1 MQEIIITNK
10 KNNKRIM
17 LVENGELIEQ
27 YQEEEQHTRLEGNIY
42 LGKIRNILPGMQAAF
57 VDIGEGKNTF
67 IQVKDL
73 LKKEDETKGITT
85 QTKDIKEVAK
95 IGMNIIVQV
104 KKDANHKKGA
114 RVSTHISLPGK
125 YMVYMPDTD
134 FITIS
139 QKITDETQKQELK
152 QYLKQILPQGSG
164 AILRTSA
171 IIATKEQLKEDAETL
186 QNKWKQIKN
195 QAQNNNEICKLYES
209 ENVIEKLIQ
218 DTIANKIEK
227 ITVDTEK
234 DYKEVEKILAKH
246 QEYSKIKLEKV
257 QDSTDKYTLKKQIE
271 QLDNR
276 KIWLKCGGF
285 ITIDKTEALTA
296 IDVNSGKYTGKMSQ
310 EQTIYTVNKEA
321 TEEIAKQLRL
331 RDIDGI
337 IIIDYI
343 DMQKEQSREKIKEL
357 LQENLKKDR
366 SKTQILEFT
375 KLNLLELTRK
385 HMFSKINK

>member
-10 KNNKRIM
+10 ENNKRIM
-17 LVENGELIEQ
+17 LVQDGQMIEQ
-27 YQEEEQHTRLEGNIY
+27 YQENSQKRRLEGNIY
-42 LGKIRNILPGMQAAF
+42 IGKIRNILPGMQAAF
-57 VDIGEGKNTF
+57 VDIGENKNTF

-73 LKKEDETKGITT
+73 LKKEDETQGNIVI
-85 QTKDIKEVAK
+85 QKDIKEVAK
-95 IGMNIIVQV
+95 IGMQVIVQV

-125 YMVYMPDTD
+125 YMVYMPETD

-139 QKITDETQKQELK
+139 QKITDEAKKQELK
-152 QYLKQILPQGSG
+152 QYLKQILPQGAG

-171 IIATKEQLKEDAETL
+171 EIATNEQLEEDAKTL
-186 QNKWKQIKN
+186 ENKWQQIKEKA
-195 QAQNNNEICKLYES
+195 QASSEIGILYES
-209 ENVIEKLIQ
+209 ETVVEKLIQ
-218 DTIANKIEK
+218 DTISQKIEK
-227 ITVDTEK
+227 ITVDTET
-234 DYKEVEKILAKH
+234 DYKEVIQILAKH

-257 QDSTDKYTLKKQIE
+257 EDSTQKYTLRKQIE
-271 QLDNR
+271 QLENR

-385 HMFSKINK
+385 HMFSNINK

>member
-1 MQEIIITNK
+1 MQEIIIADK
-10 KNNKRIM
+10 ENNKTIM
-17 LVENGELIEQ
+17 LVEDGQMIEH
-27 YQEEEQHTRLEGNIY
+27 YQENDNHLRLEGNIY

-73 LKKEDETKGITT
+73 LKKEDETKGKVTP
-85 QTKDIKEVAK
+85 TKDIKEVAK
-95 IGMNIIVQV
+95 IGMNVIVQV

-125 YMVYMPDTD
+125 YMVYMPETD

-139 QKITDETQKQELK
+139 QKITDEAKKEELK
-152 QYLKQILPQGSG
+152 QYLKEILPKGSG

-171 IIATKEQLKEDAETL
+171 IIASQE
-186 QNKWKQIKN
+186 QIKWE
-195 QAQNNNEICKLYES
+195 AQNLEAKWQEIKNKAKENAEIGRLYKS
-209 ENVIEKLIQ
+209 ETVIEKLMQ
-218 DTIANKIEK
+218 DTISQKIEK
-227 ITVDTEK
+227 IIVDSED
-234 DYKEVEKILAKH
+234 DYEEISKILAEHK
-246 QEYSKIKLEKV
+246 EYSKIKLEKV
-257 QDSTDKYTLKKQIE
+257 EDSTEKYTLRKQLE
-271 QLDNR
+271 QLENR

-296 IDVNSGKYTGKMSQ
+296 IDVNSGKYTGKMNQ
-310 EQTIYTVNKEA
+310 EQTIYKVNKEA

-343 DMQKEQSREKIKEL
+343 DMQKEESREKIKEL
-357 LQENLKKDR
+357 LKENLKKDR

-385 HMFSKINK
+385 HMFSNIN

>member
-10 KNNKRIM
+10 ENNKKIM
-17 LVENGELIEQ
+17 LVENGQMIEQ
-27 YQEEEQHTRLEGNIY
+27 YQENDQKTRLEGNIY

-73 LKKEDETKGITT
+73 LKKEDETKEKTE

-95 IGMNIIVQV
+95 IGMQIIVQV

-125 YMVYMPDTD
+125 YMVYMPETD

-139 QKITDETQKQELK
+139 QKITDEAKKQELK
-152 QYLKQILPQGSG
+152 QYVQQILPQGVG

-171 IIATKEQLKEDAETL
+171 EIATNEQLKQDAKALE
-186 QNKWKQIKN
+186 NKWQQIKEKA
-195 QAQNNNEICKLYES
+195 QASSEIGLLYES
-209 ENVIEKLIQ
+209 ETVIEKLIQ
-218 DTIANKIEK
+218 DTISQKIEK
-227 ITVDTEK
+227 ITVDTET
-234 DYKEVEKILAKH
+234 DYEEVSKILAKH
-246 QEYSKIKLEKV
+246 QEYSNIKIEKV
-257 QDSTDKYTLKKQIE
+257 QDSTEKYTLKKQLA
-271 QLDNR
+271 QLENR

-385 HMFSKINK
+385 HMFSNINK

>member
-1 MQEIIITNK
+1 MHEIIITNK
-10 KNNKRIM
+10 ENYKRIM
-17 LVENGELIEQ
+17 LVQDGNMIEQ
-27 YQEEEQHTRLEGNIY
+27 YQESTQKTRLEGNIY

-57 VDIGEGKNTF
+57 VDIGENKNTF

-73 LKKEDETKGITT
+73 QKKEDETKGNIVK
-85 QTKDIKEVAK
+85 QKDIKEIAK
-95 IGMNIIVQV
+95 IGMNVIVQV

-125 YMVYMPDTD
+125 YMVYMPETD
-134 FITIS
+134 FITVS
-139 QKITDETQKQELK
+139 QKITDENKKQELK

-171 IIATKEQLKEDAETL
+171 EIATNEQLKQDAEL
-186 QNKWKQIKN
+186 LKNKWEEIKSK
-195 QAQNNNEICKLYES
+195 AQTSKEIGKLYES
-209 ENVIEKLIQ
+209 ETVAEKLIQ
-218 DTIANKIEK
+218 DTIAQKIEK
-227 ITVDTEK
+227 ITVDTQA
-234 DYKEVEKILAKH
+234 DYEYINKILAKH
-246 QEYSKIKLEKV
+246 QEYSKIKLEQV
-257 QDSTDKYTLKKQIE
+257 EDSTQKYTLRKQIE
-271 QLDNR
+271 QLENR

-385 HMFSKINK
+385 HMFSNVNQ

>member
-10 KNNKRIM
+10 ENIKQIM
-17 LVENGELIEQ
+17 LVDNGQMIEH
-27 YQEEEQHTRLEGNIY
+27 YQEGTQHTRLEGNIY
-42 LGKIRNILPGMQAAF
+42 VGKIRNILPGMQAAF

-73 LKKEDETKGITT
+73 QKKEDETKGKTEI
-85 QTKDIKEVAK
+85 KDIKEVAK
-95 IGMNIIVQV
+95 IGMKLIVQV

-114 RVSTHISLPGK
+114 KVSTHISLTGK
-125 YMVYMPDTD
+125 YMVYMPETD

-139 QKITDETQKQELK
+139 QKITDENKKQELK
-152 QYLKQILPQGSG
+152 QLLKNIFPKGAG
-164 AILRTSA
+164 AILRTA
-171 IIATKEQLKEDAETL
+171 ANCAKYEQIEEEARKLE
-186 QNKWKQIKN
+186 QKWQEIKN
-195 QAQNNNEICKLYES
+195 KAKQTQELGKIYES
-209 ENVIEKLIQ
+209 ETITEKLIQ
-218 DTIANKIEK
+218 GTISQDVKK

-234 DYKEVEKILAKH
+234 DYSEIEEILKKH
-246 QEYSKIKLEKV
+246 EEYSKIKLEKV
-257 QDSTDKYTLKKQIE
+257 QDSTEKYTLKKQIE
-271 QLDNR
+271 QLNNR

-296 IDVNSGKYTGKMSQ
+296 IDVNSGKYTGKMNQ

-343 DMQKEQSREKIKEL
+343 DMQKEESREKIKEL
-357 LQENLKKDR
+357 LKENLKKDR

-385 HMFSKINK
+385 HMFSNINK